1 MATNGAIAETEVLS
15 SWKEIAS
22 YLGRGV
28 RTAQRWEA
36 ELQMPVY
43 RPWGKDHSAV
53 VAMKSEIDL
62 WIRSRS
68 RERRTQQLAGAR
80 ATIGHNSVHR
90 ELVANARALRAD
102 VARNRVMLHLSL
114 AKLIGTLEGL
124 VKATTGEAVSDSAEL
139 DQGSLSI

>member
-1 MATNGAIAETEVLS
+1 MATNGAITETEVLS

-22 YLGRGV
+22 YLRRGV

-114 AKLIGTLEGL
+114 AKLIGTLQGL
-124 VKATTGEAVSDSAEL
+124 VKTTTGEAVSESAEL